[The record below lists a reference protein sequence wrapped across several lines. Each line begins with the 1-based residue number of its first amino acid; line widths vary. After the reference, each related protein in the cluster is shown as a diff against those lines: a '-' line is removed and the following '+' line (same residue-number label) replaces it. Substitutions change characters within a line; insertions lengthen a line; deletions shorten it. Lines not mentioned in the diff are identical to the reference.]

1 MFKIVEAS
9 IDNHNIALKITDA
22 IIQNKLAAC
31 VQIIGNVNSTFIWEN
46 VVTTEKEFIIKIKT
60 KDEHISEIKSIII
73 ETTNYELPEIISYSF
88 NIENREYEKWF
99 NENTN
104 P

>member
-60 KDEHISEIKSIII
+60 IFARQRI
-73 ETTNYELPEIISYSF
+73 
-88 NIENREYEKWF
+88 
-99 NENTN
+99 
-104 P
+104 